1 MDVYNDIICSLIETP
16 FSRRNEQERREI
28 LSMNR
33 STPNINILS
42 SDKKQGQVFSRSF
55 KVSWYENHNWL
66 CGVYLKKLYFAGRKT
81 KCLGL

>member
-1 MDVYNDIICSLIETP
+1 MDVCTYMYNDIICSLIETP
-16 FSRRNEQERREI
+16 FSRRNEQKRREI

-33 STPNINILS
+33 PTPNINILF

-66 CGVYLKKLYFAGRKT
+66 CGSLFKKALF
-81 KCLGL
+81 C